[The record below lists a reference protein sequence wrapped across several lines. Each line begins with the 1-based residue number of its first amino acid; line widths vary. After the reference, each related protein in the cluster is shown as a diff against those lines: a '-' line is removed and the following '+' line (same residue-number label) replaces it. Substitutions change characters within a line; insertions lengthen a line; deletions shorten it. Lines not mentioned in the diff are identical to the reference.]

1 MVHYRSFLGC
11 MTTKS
16 GVKLI
21 SISTIAGFVLYL
33 AALGLYGSL
42 YGLATT
48 VDTPK
53 ESNGTETISDENHPD
68 PETNEGIS
76 NAGIVYCIQG
86 MSTYYMGMV
95 ISDSDMS
102 ILVIISLIVC
112 IVGITLNGMLL
123 FGSENKRRFFMLP
136 WLIMTMMHLLVCS
149 MFTYDNNLFKIKY
162 SFQLDLLCRLYVLIQ
177 TFPWLFAPAGKLAEY
192 QKYWLDTLF
201 PGVPILI
208 FGFYFWD
215 VVNSVYRDIKNEDI
229 NATNHDNQEMK
240 TQEQQA

>member
-11 MTTKS
+11 MTIKS

-21 SISTIAGFVLYL
+21 SILTTVGFVLYL

-136 WLIMTMMHLLVCS
+136 WLIMTMMHLL
-149 MFTYDNNLFKIKY
+149 
-162 SFQLDLLCRLYVLIQ
+162 LDLLCRLYVLIQ

-215 VVNSVYRDIKNEDI
+215 VVYSVYRDIKNEDI